1 MNIKLISER
10 SINRSLKL
18 ISRKGKNSSFPYKF
32 DDNLIVSQPWKISN
46 FIGLDIIAN
55 IYKDR
60 LYKRLNIKNVINP
73 YQEDILKVAKN
84 FTEDSLKDI
93 KSDNKNMSM
102 IIKDRDIFKK
112 YKYLLK
118 YNSTQLYDMF
128 KNTSECKFKINYP
141 VRVYDKKTKKYK
153 LSHYNNFDNDF
164 ENLFDIS
171 ILDENKN
178 KQGVHG
184 LTYKICFNSSLSK
197 LFIYNILTM
206 NYDWLDYNI
215 YSVKDITQ
223 LLYRK
228 YIITNNRF
236 NIEIDYDDFES
247 VLGLNVN
254 NITITKK
261 YIEVGLKELQ
271 KLKLIQSWKFGNG
284 GRRDLIYYELK
295 KTRNKSI

>member
-1 MNIKLISER
+1 MNNKLISER

-18 ISRKGKNSSFPYKF
+18 ISRKGKNVSFPYKF
-32 DDNLIVSQPWKISN
+32 DDNLIVSQPWRTRDFTI
-46 FIGLDIIAN
+46 LDIIAN
-55 IYKDR
+55 
-60 LYKRLNIKNVINP
+60 LYKTEFYKKLNIKSPKNP
-73 YQEDILKVAKN
+73 YQKEILDFGKN
-84 FTEDSLKDI
+84 ITEESLKEVEFKTTPLSI
-93 KSDNKNMSM
+93 
-102 IIKDRDIFKK
+102 IIKDRVIFKK

-141 VRVYDKKTKKYK
+141 VRVYDKKIKKYK
-153 LSHYNNFDNDF
+153 LSHYNNFNNDF